1 MSRSTCTCMIPRMGN
16 QTIYVR
22 QEDQEIWD
30 RAVAYAKANRMPMS
44 GLIMAA
50 LERYLEDQGND
61 THR

>member
-1 MSRSTCTCMIPRMGN
+1 VDLRGSMYARMIPRMGN

-30 RAVAYAKANRMPMS
+30 RAVAYAKAHRMPVS

-50 LERYLEDQGND
+50 LEEYLTDQE
-61 THR
+61 H